1 MFFLFNF
8 FEMKKV
14 LIGCAF
20 LGILGGS
27 VACFPSQRTSDKPCH
42 ITLDRIGFGHD
53 SLEIYFYKDF
63 RNGTKSLEVRK
74 VPISD
79 VQTFCGYG
87 IVAEEVNLSQRVIDA
102 AADTLKVTFR
112 VEVMYADQDMS
123 EITPL
128 KFDLAE

>member
-1 MFFLFNF
+1 
-8 FEMKKV
+8 MKKV
-14 LIGCAF
+14 LIACAF

-27 VACFPSQRTSDKPCH
+27 VACFPSQVKSDKPCH

-53 SLEIYFYKDF
+53 SLEIYFTKDF
-63 RNGTKSLEVRK
+63 HNGSKSLEVRK

-87 IVAEEVNLSQRVIDA
+87 IVAEDVNLSQRKIDS

-112 VEVMYADQDMS
+112 VEVMYADRDES

-128 KFDLAE
+128 KFNVAE